1 MKKPVIIIGVALL
14 AALILGIVCATS
26 GGFGLPVPGGI
37 TQQDEDPDGD
47 CDEGDK
53 RESRPDPDCNGVWYG
68 TPTPGAARTPSA
80 RKTTAP
86 AATKGS
92 KPQPV
97 TTRRR

>member
-1 MKKPVIIIGVALL
+1 VKKPMIIMLAVLLL
-14 AALILGIVCATS
+14 AALAVGVICAAN
-26 GGFGLPVPGGI
+26 GGTGLPMPGGI

-68 TPTPGAARTPSA
+68 TPTPGAARTPA
-80 RKTTAP
+80 TRKTTAP

-92 KPQPV
+92 VPRPG
-97 TTRRR
+97 TTRR